1 MFAACSCE
9 NNAKDVSLLI
19 EKLKSDDPTVR
30 ANAAFY
36 LQSVS
41 IDNQEVIPH
50 LAEALEDNYWLVRA
64 EAVVALGNRCNDSNC
79 ANLISNVLVNDPNP
93 NVREACAKVLM
104 NIGKGAKCATP
115 NIIIALKDDDPWVVA
130 FSAAALGEIGP
141 DENVVEALIDLL
153 ESINKYEGQY
163 YYLVKT
169 AAVKALSKFGV
180 EAKPAIGILRELG
193 ESEAVAKIENSM

>member
-1 MFAACSCE
+1 MIANINILIFMPRVAIFYLVILSLSFTMFAACSCE

-115 NIIIALKDDDPWVVA
+115 NIIIALKDDDPWVVG
-130 FSAAALGEIGP
+130 FRPQHLEKSDRMKMLLKPLLIYWK
-141 DENVVEALIDLL
+141 ALINMRV
-153 ESINKYEGQY
+153 SI
-163 YYLVKT
+163 
-169 AAVKALSKFGV
+169 
-180 EAKPAIGILRELG
+180 II
-193 ESEAVAKIENSM
+193 